1 MFAIVNE
8 KSHGTIAGAI
18 AVDEAILNGLVNN
31 SSDWLILPHTHSLLE
46 TLFILVMIQL
56 MVFVGKIFLLVACFT
71 LQHIIIIYRVAQ
83 NKIPHRRICNISA
96 TSGLILNILQ
106 AA

>member
-56 MVFVGKIFLLVACFT
+56 MVFYREIFFVSCMLYFT
-71 LQHIIIIYRVAQ
+71 AYHYHIQ
-83 NKIPHRRICNISA
+83 GGSK
-96 TSGLILNILQ
+96 
-106 AA
+106 